1 MMRALGLPTL
11 LHQFSDG
18 ARLLQQGDLP
28 GSRVLRAVHPG
39 IVVIAADHPFVGEL
53 RAGNS
58 GDHVVD
64 FLHVPI
70 KIHLEM
76 NFRFAGAH
84 VIRNRQPAAP
94 FLGRHRPLQRGQQR
108 LRVAVGNGQVGNLGE
123 TRRIFDRQSLGLGAW
138 RPHRELKDRPGLVDG
153 KSSTLPRC
161 TPSEGRM
168 GPCGKTLSTE

>member
-1 MMRALGLPTL
+1 MRALGLPTL

-18 ARLLQQGDLP
+18 ARFLQQGDLP
-28 GSRVLRAVHPG
+28 GGRVLRAVHPG
-39 IVVIAADHPFVGEL
+39 IVMIAADHPFLGEL

-70 KIHLEM
+70 KIHLQM
-76 NFRFAGAH
+76 NFRFAGTH
-84 VIRNRQPAAP
+84 VIGNRQPAAP
-94 FLGRHRPLQRGQQR
+94 FLRRHRSLQRGQQR

-123 TRRIFDRQSLGLGAW
+123 TRSIFDRQPLGLGRGA
-138 RPHRELKDRPGLVDG
+138 HTRESRDRPGLVDG
-153 KSSTLPRC
+153 KSRTLPRC

-168 GPCGKTLSTE
+168 GPCGKTLSTA